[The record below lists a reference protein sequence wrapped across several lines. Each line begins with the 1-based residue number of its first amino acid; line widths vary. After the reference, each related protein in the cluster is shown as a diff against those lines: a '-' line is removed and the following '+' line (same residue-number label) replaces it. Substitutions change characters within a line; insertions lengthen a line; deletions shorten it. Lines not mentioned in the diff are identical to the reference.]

1 MDNVAATESHNAFAG
16 QGPVVLD
23 IGGDV
28 GALIV
33 AMPASLEGVEVEIR
47 PVGAEQDSVVS
58 HDHSHEHAHDHHHA
72 RAHDDSHGH
81 EHSDGPGHRSPHP
94 HVAVVARPS
103 AQGLL
108 PSLVFAELVEGDYE
122 LYERSDRLVRLQI
135 AIRGG
140 EVTYANWPV

>member
-33 AMPASLEGVEVEIR
+33 AMPASLDGVEVEIR

-58 HDHSHEHAHDHHHA
+58 YDHTHEHTHDHHT
-72 RAHDDSHGH
+72 RAHDHGH
-81 EHSDGPGHRSPHP
+81 EHSDGPGHRSPYP

-108 PSLVFAELVEGDYE
+108 PSLVYPELVDGDYE
-122 LYERSDRLVRLQI
+122 LYERSDRLVRLRV
-135 AIRGG
+135 AVRGG
-140 EVTYANWPV
+140 EVTYANWPA

>member
-1 MDNVAATESHNAFAG
+1 MDDVAATESHNAFAG

-33 AMPASLEGVEVEIR
+33 AMPASLDGVEVEIR
-47 PVGAEQDSVVS
+47 PIGAEQESVVS
-58 HDHSHEHAHDHHHA
+58 HDQSHEHDHAHAHA
-72 RAHDDSHGH
+72 HGHGH
-81 EHSDGPGHRSPHP
+81 EHSDGPDHRSPHP

-103 AQGLL
+103 AQGGRL
-108 PSLVFAELVEGDYE
+108 PSLVFPELIEGDYE